1 MAGQF
6 GSQGVRAL
14 FDAIGRAFYS
24 RSIFNG
30 IIRCSINT

>member
-1 MAGQF
+1 MEAI
-6 GSQGVRAL
+6 AL
-14 FDAIGRAFYS
+14 DARKPPFFILRFYS

>member
-1 MAGQF
+1 MRESLRF
-6 GSQGVRAL
+6 L
-14 FDAIGRAFYS
+14 YAIGRNFYS